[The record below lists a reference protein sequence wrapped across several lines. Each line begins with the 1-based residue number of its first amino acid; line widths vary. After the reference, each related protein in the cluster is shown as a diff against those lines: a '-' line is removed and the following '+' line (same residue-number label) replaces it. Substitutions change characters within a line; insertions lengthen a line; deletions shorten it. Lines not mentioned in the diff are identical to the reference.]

1 MDFTQYDDAQ
11 LDQLRIQ
18 VLTEQERRQ
27 RVAQIPQQVADLARQ
42 FVDGGGD
49 KQALTEAV
57 DTATVEG

>member
-1 MDFTQYDDAQ
+1 MDFTQYDDDQ

-42 FVDGGGD
+42 FVDGGGERD
-49 KQALTEAV
+49 ELVKAV
-57 DTATVEG
+57 SEDA